1 MKKDKTP
8 NKFIK
13 FLTPKKIILL
23 LANIGVIIFLIFR
36 GLMYRQNDL
45 IIFHVIIGELIFLIM
60 SLIVYYLSVIAD
72 AVGKM
77 AKNCEKDDAD

>member
-77 AKNCEKDDAD
+77 AKNGEKDNTD